1 MRISQDI
8 IDTFHS
14 SRCSCIILKA
24 DGTITECHRR
34 GVIDLYEL
42 LITNKHTLEGAA
54 IADKVVGKGAAAIM
68 AAGKVS
74 ELYADVI
81 SKDALSLLAQHGI
94 ATNYGKCVDYIV
106 NRQGNGRCP
115 VETLCI
121 EETSV
126 QTMIIKIGD
135 FIISK
140 H

>member
-24 DGTITECHRR
+24 DGTITEC
-34 GVIDLYEL
+34 VIDLYEL
-42 LITNKHTLEGAA
+42 LITDKHTLEGAA

-81 SKDALSLLAQHGI
+81 SKDALSLLAKHGI

-126 QTMIIKIGD
+126 QTMIMKIGE

>member
-42 LITNKHTLEGAA
+42 LITDKHTLE
-54 IADKVVGKGAAAIM
+54 GAAAIM

-126 QTMIIKIGD
+126 QTMIMKIGD